1 MSPLTLFFNIMHHLE
16 KTHTHLARGSM
27 LSAPALEYK
36 GRAFAVCCKDWMLV
50 KLQDPGVFSDR
61 GIHAAPEYRPFNNGI
76 VLKSWRQV
84 PYYYHSD
91 WADLAEL
98 ALDALQEEIG

>member
-1 MSPLTLFFNIMHHLE
+1 MSPLALFFSIMHNLE
-16 KTHTHLARGSM
+16 KRHTHLAFGSM

-36 GRAFAVCCKDWMLV
+36 GRAFAVCCRDQMLV
-50 KLQDPGVFSDR
+50 KIHDPEVFNDL
-61 GIHAAPEYRPFNNGI
+61 GIRATSEYRPFNNGV

-98 ALDALQEEIG
+98 ALVALREEIG